1 MTRAKGHL
9 SPDSINA
16 SLTRR
21 AALIGLAVV
30 ATPVTS
36 SPVLAADHPDA
47 ELLKA
52 GAEFDRTAK
61 LFADA
66 QERSRPYWEAWE
78 AALKKKRE
86 EIGLGLQSVPDEWYE
101 ALDDELSREY
111 PIAFPTCDDVADM
124 MDVPMQAILALPAR
138 TAEGLAVKAQVVR
151 WHYSRLWQT
160 PFDDLDLDDRGV
172 RSLVEAVEGLGAAF
186 ARSVA

>member
-1 MTRAKGHL
+1 MTRAEGHL

-21 AALIGLAVV
+21 AALIGVAVV
-30 ATPVTS
+30 ATPVAGL
-36 SPVLAADHPDA
+36 PVLAADHPDA

-78 AALKKKRE
+78 AALKRKRE
-86 EIGLGLQSVPDEWYE
+86 QIGLQSVPDEWYE
-101 ALDDELSREY
+101 ALDEELSREY
-111 PIAFPTCDDVADM
+111 PIAFPTCDDVANM
-124 MDVPMQAILALPAR
+124 MDVPMQAILALPAK

-151 WHYSRLWQT
+151 WHYSTLWQT

-172 RSLVEAVEGLGAAF
+172 RSLVEAVEGLRAA
-186 ARSVA
+186 S